1 MKYQQNKNILSTVL
15 DEEICVFN
23 PNNAEYLTLNETAS
37 FIWQLLE
44 NKVKLDFVFKQ
55 VKDIYDVKS
64 EIYKDNIK
72 SFIKENVER
81 ELICEYQE

>member
-23 PNNAEYLTLNETAS
+23 PKNAEYLTFNETAS

-44 NKVKLDFVFKQ
+44 NKVKLNFVFKQ
-55 VKDIYDVKS
+55 VNDNYDVNS
-64 EIYKDNIK
+64 EIYIENIK